1 MNLNFFF
8 LVPLLFVGI
17 ICSYTD
23 IRYGKIKNKWLI
35 AGFVWAF
42 LLYLFLFLYALLFDQ
57 GGNIAYL
64 GEMALNGIVALI
76 VGYFFWNFGL
86 LAAGDA
92 KLFALYAFLIPHS
105 FYANTYFPVF
115 PSLILLV
122 NVFIPLVIFL
132 TIKALIFGFKI
143 LIDKIKNLGFSALKI
158 DPGELVK
165 KLPGFLR
172 IYVAFVLMMVI
183 IQLAKQKVSQSFENF
198 DQIVSPVFLF
208 LFLFFVYRI
217 LFKIISKN
225 KIVGMLIMAA
235 GAVSVLYLLSSG
247 QVAFLLNI
255 LKLALVFMV
264 LIGFTCRILNFY
276 IEKKEV
282 GSMEARDLKEGMFL
296 GRGEFKG
303 ELEKKIGPVGRAGLS
318 QEQLKAIKDSLGKDG
333 NKEVKVY
340 KTFALAPFIFI
351 GACFTIIFRDSVVGV
366 VVKLFTLAASMI

>member
-1 MNLNFFF
+1 MTLDLFF
-8 LVPLLFVGI
+8 LAPLSIIGI

-35 AGFVWAF
+35 AGFAWAF
-42 LLYLFLFLYALLFDQ
+42 LLYIFLFLYALLFDQ

-76 VGYFFWNFGL
+76 VGYFLWNFGL

-105 FYANTYFPVF
+105 FYANAYFPVF
-115 PSLILLV
+115 PSLVLLA

-132 TIKALIFGFKI
+132 TFKALIFGVKTLAGKVGNSGLSAFKI
-143 LIDKIKNLGFSALKI
+143 N
-158 DPGELVK
+158 PGELLK

-183 IQLAKQKVSQSFENF
+183 IQLARQKASESFENF

-208 LFLFFVYRI
+208 LFLFFIYRI
-217 LFKIISKN
+217 LFKLISKN
-225 KIVGMLIMAA
+225 KIIGTLIMVA
-235 GAVSVLYLLSSG
+235 GVASISYLFFTG

-264 LIGFTCRILNFY
+264 LIGFTYRILNFY

-282 GSMEARDLKEGMFL
+282 RSMGAGDLKEGMFL
-296 GRGEFKG
+296 GRGELKG
-303 ELEKKIGPVGRAGLS
+303 ELEKKIGPVGRTGLS

-333 NKEVKVY
+333 NKEVMVY
-340 KTFALAPFIFI
+340 KTFALAPFVFI
-351 GACFTIIFRDSVVGV
+351 GACFTVIFRDSVVGV